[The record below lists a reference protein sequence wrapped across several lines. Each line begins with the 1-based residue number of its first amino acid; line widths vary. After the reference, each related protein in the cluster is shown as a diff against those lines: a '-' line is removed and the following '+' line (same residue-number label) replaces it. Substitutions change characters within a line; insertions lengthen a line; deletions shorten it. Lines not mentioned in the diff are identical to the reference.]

1 MVRLF
6 PGIGSDCRPGA
17 VATSPSMECDHIVVG
32 AGSAGCVL
40 ARRLA
45 EGGASVLLLEAG
57 GSDAWPSL
65 RVPIGYGRSFYNP
78 RVNWMY
84 ETEPEEALAGRRGYW
99 PRGRVLG
106 GSSTINAMVY
116 MRGLAR
122 DFDDWRDAGN
132 PGWGWA
138 DVLTSFRSLES
149 YHGAGSEDR
158 AARGADGP
166 LHISDV
172 AAVCHPLCAD
182 FLRACE
188 QTGLPRSPD
197 LNGADPE
204 GVSYFQITTKSG
216 LRHSA
221 ARAFIPPSCR
231 PPGLLVELH
240 ARVLRIELDGRRAVG
255 VTYRK
260 RRRLVT
266 ARARR
271 GVVLAAG
278 AVASPALL
286 QVSGIGEPALLAR
299 HGIAVAHALPAVG
312 AHLQDHLCIDHLY
325 RARVPTL
332 NQELGRLPGQI
343 RAALRYALFRTGP
356 LALSVNQAG
365 GLVRSTPDQKAP
377 DMELYFSPLS
387 YTRARP
393 GRRALMQPDP
403 FPGFLLSAQ
412 PARPFSRGR
421 VEIASADPSAQPRI
435 VPASLSDERDLAS
448 LLRGARL
455 LRRIAAAP
463 AMAAVVA
470 EEVAPGPGIEDDA
483 AMIQDIRARAS
494 TVFHPVGT
502 CRMGASQVDSVVD
515 ARLRVH
521 GLAGLWVADAS
532 VFPSITS
539 ANTNAPVMMVAEKG
553 AVIIRQDAGKL

>member
-1 MVRLF
+1 
-6 PGIGSDCRPGA
+6 
-17 VATSPSMECDHIVVG
+17 MEFDHIIVG

-45 EGGASVLLLEAG
+45 EDGGGSVLLLEAG
-57 GSDAWPSL
+57 GSDSWPSL
-65 RVPIGYGRSFYNP
+65 RVPIGYGRSFFNP

-84 ETEPEEALAGRRGYW
+84 RTEPEAALDGRQGYW

-116 MRGLAR
+116 MRGLPR

-138 DVLTSFRSLES
+138 DVLPAFRAIET
-149 YHGAGSEDR
+149 YTGAGSEDR
-158 AARGADGP
+158 QARGADGP
-166 LHISDV
+166 LHVSDV
-172 AAVCHPLCAD
+172 AGDCHELCGD
-182 FLRACE
+182 FLLACE
-188 QTGLPRSPD
+188 QAGLRRSRD

-204 GVSYFQITTKSG
+204 GVGHYQITTKSG
-216 LRHSA
+216 LRMSA
-221 ARAFIPPSCR
+221 ARAFIPPGRR
-231 PPGLLVELH
+231 PAGLRLETH
-240 ARVLRIELDGRRAVG
+240 ARVLRVDVESGWAVG

-260 RRRLVT
+260 GT
-266 ARARR
+266 ETIAARARR

-278 AVASPALL
+278 AIASPQLL
-286 QVSGIGEPALLAR
+286 QLSGIGEPALLAR
-299 HGIAVAHALPAVG
+299 HGIDVARALPAVG
-312 AHLQDHLCIDHLY
+312 ANLQDHLCIDHLY

-343 RAALRYALFRTGP
+343 RAALRYALFRAGP

-365 GLVRSTPDQKAP
+365 GLVRSAPDQPAP
-377 DMELYFSPLS
+377 DMQLYFSPLS
-387 YTRARP
+387 YTRAQP
-393 GRRALMQPDP
+393 GKRALMRPDR

-412 PARPFSRGR
+412 PCRPHSRGR
-421 VEIASADPSAQPRI
+421 IEIASPDPVAPPRI
-435 VPASLSDERDLAS
+435 EPNSLADERDLAA

-455 LRRIAAAP
+455 LRRLAAAP
-463 AMAAVVA
+463 ALAAAIA
-470 EEVAPGPGIEDDA
+470 EEIAPGPAAATDA
-483 AMIQDIRARAS
+483 DLAADIRARAS

-502 CRMGASQVDSVVD
+502 CRMGTSVGDSVVD

-521 GLAGLWVADAS
+521 GVAGLWVADAS

-539 ANTNAPVMMVAEKG
+539 ANTNAPVMMVAER
-553 AVIIRQDAGKL
+553 AAAMIREDADRPR